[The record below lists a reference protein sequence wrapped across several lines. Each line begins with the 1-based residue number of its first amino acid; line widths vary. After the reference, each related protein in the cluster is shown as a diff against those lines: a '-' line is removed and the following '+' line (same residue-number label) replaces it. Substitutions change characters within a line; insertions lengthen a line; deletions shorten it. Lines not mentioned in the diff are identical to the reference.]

1 MTTKNKVF
9 DYIESMGGS
18 MHYTDIVRYV
28 YSLNHSPSDPYTQR
42 NRGYYSGAF
51 NSWKPR
57 THSGAT
63 ILTRYGHFVNPNCD
77 RYLQKHESI
86 RGLWV
91 LINKSKT
98 KNMKPKFKVGDT
110 VIAKDNN
117 GYHIT
122 TNGWT
127 GIVTVVDGYRID
139 VRGLSEDKSRL
150 ITFNNLIA
158 DDFKLDKSYYKFNIG
173 DKVKLLTGGGV
184 NAIGEIGRIT
194 EIDTSNDSCR
204 VDCGNGDFGNWIM
217 LEELE
222 MIKPVY
228 EDPKEK
234 LSKQSKNNI
243 MNKPENLLE
252 VDFSFAE
259 EIYNASTPKVKQ
271 KIDDKYPG
279 LFKQYQIGTFFELV
293 NGQTKNLTYNTY
305 ILAQVEPSKVALI
318 SLDGNRF
325 NDPIEVKKV
334 YSITQSEF
342 DLICGNDEL
351 KKSTENIEDLKGFM
365 LNRFKFS
372 NLNFNVNIVDGKVS
386 QE

>member
-18 MHYTDIVRYV
+18 MHYTEIVRYV
-28 YSLNHSPSDPYTQR
+28 YSLNHSPSEPYTQS

-51 NSWKPR
+51 NIWSPR
-57 THSGAT
+57 RTNTSQP
-63 ILTRYGHFVNPNCD
+63 IFTRYGHFVNPNCD

-98 KNMKPKFKVGDT
+98 KNMKSKFKVGDK
-110 VIAKDNN
+110 VIAKDDN

-127 GIVTVVDGYRID
+127 GIVTVVDGSRID

-150 ITFNNLIA
+150 TTFNDLRE
-158 DDFKLDKSYYKFNIG
+158 DDFKLDQSYYKFNIG
-173 DKVKLLTGGGV
+173 DKVKLLADGGIYG
-184 NAIGEIGRIT
+184 IGEIGRIT

-204 VDCGNGDFGNWIM
+204 VDCGNGNYANWTM
-217 LEELE
+217 LAELE
-222 MIKPVY
+222 LIESVY
-228 EDPKEK
+228 KDPKEK
-234 LSKQSKNNI
+234 LSKQNKNKT
-243 MNKPENLLE
+243 MNKTKKPFDLV
-252 VDFSFAE
+252 VDFAFAE
-259 EIYNASTPKVKQ
+259 EIYSASTPKVKQ

-279 LFKQYQIGTFFELV
+279 LFKQYKIGTFFELIGGKM
-293 NGQTKNLTYNTY
+293 NSRIYNTY

-325 NDPIEVKKV
+325 NDPIEVNKV
-334 YSITQSEF
+334 MNITQTEF
-342 DLICGNDEL
+342 DLICGNDTKSQEDMDEYKNNHFKLIEL
-351 KKSTENIEDLKGFM
+351 NLELVNEIIEYSTEE
-365 LNRFKFS
+365 
-372 NLNFNVNIVDGKVS
+372 
-386 QE
+386 